1 MKLSAL
7 PHLPHLISIYCSFEL
22 NYYNLREITVISV
35 IPTVSV
41 TRLEGWRGG
50 GGELPYKSD
59 GNARRKIKI
68 EPLRETNVG
77 VAQA

>member
-7 PHLPHLISIYCSFEL
+7 SHLPHLISIYCSFEL

-41 TRLEGWRGG
+41 TRPEGG
-50 GGELPYKSD
+50 GGRGGLPYKSD

>member
-7 PHLPHLISIYCSFEL
+7 SHLPHLISIYCSFEL

-41 TRLEGWRGG
+41 TRPEGVGG
-50 GGELPYKSD
+50 GGGDSHIKVTGS
-59 GNARRKIKI
+59 ARRKIKI

>member
-7 PHLPHLISIYCSFEL
+7 SHLPHLISIYCSFEL
-22 NYYNLREITVISV
+22 NYYNLREITVIPV

-41 TRLEGWRGG
+41 TRPEGG
-50 GGELPYKSD
+50 GGRGELPYKSD

>member
-7 PHLPHLISIYCSFEL
+7 SHLPHLISIYCSFEL

-41 TRLEGWRGG
+41 TRPEGG
-50 GGELPYKSD
+50 GLPNKSD
-59 GNARRKIKI
+59 GSARRKIKI

>member
-41 TRLEGWRGG
+41 TRPEAGG
-50 GGELPYKSD
+50 GGGGSH
-59 GNARRKIKI
+59 IKVTGM
-68 EPLRETNVG
+68 LVG
-77 VAQA
+77 KLKLF

>member
-7 PHLPHLISIYCSFEL
+7 SHLPHLISIYCSFEL

-41 TRLEGWRGG
+41 TRPEGVGG
-50 GGELPYKSD
+50 GGLPYKSD
-59 GNARRKIKI
+59 GSARRKIKI
-68 EPLRETNVG
+68 EPLRETSVG

>member
-41 TRLEGWRGG
+41 TRPEAGG
-50 GGELPYKSD
+50 GGGGLPYKSD
-59 GNARRKIKI
+59 GNACRKIKI
-68 EPLRETNVG
+68 ILNP
-77 VAQA
+77 